1 MQQEGFLHNDFRFVA
16 VAIVIVQVANDNN
29 IVIMTL
35 CITLL
40 IIVKSNV

>member
-1 MQQEGFLHNDFRFVA
+1 MQKEGFLHNDFCFVA
-16 VAIVIVQVANDNN
+16 VAIVIVQVANDN
-29 IVIMTL
+29 IAIMTL